1 MAIRLKTAKSKK
13 IKALVLASSKRFL
26 FLVSIVSRIL
36 DIKIVTTGYNAPT
49 ATEAKRPMKNRN

>member
-1 MAIRLKTAKSKK
+1 M
-13 IKALVLASSKRFL
+13 LASSKRFL